1 MSGASDRD
9 ELERL
14 AKENARLKR
23 INDVLMQRVEQTM
36 DASSSSF
43 AVFENAILLER
54 QVKART
60 QELAEAL
67 GELQSSNRELEEA
80 KQQADAGNQAK
91 SEFLAMMSH
100 EIRTPLNG
108 ILGLGELLEQTNLD
122 LEQQDLVDG
131 IARSAEALLAI
142 LNDVLDLSKIEA
154 GRLELD
160 PRPFDL
166 GSVLDDVRMLFDGAC
181 MQKALRMRTEIADGV
196 PTHLLADGMRLR
208 QVLVN
213 LVGNAVKF
221 TERGGIAVMVR
232 PGETDGE
239 LSFAVEDSGIG
250 IEPDQLAKLFQP
262 FSQADLSTA
271 RRYGGTGLGL
281 TISRRLCRMMGGDMT
296 VTSEPGN
303 GSRFTFSIRASASN
317 AEALRSDGP
326 KKRARF
332 AGRVLVVDDNP
343 INLKVAT
350 RMVERFG
357 CETVRA
363 ENGQQALDRTSE
375 ERFDLVLMDMQM
387 PEMDGLE
394 ATRRLRTRGDT
405 QLAVVALTANAM
417 PGDREKC
424 LAAGMDGY
432 LSKPL
437 RVDELEGCLQR
448 YLELAPDSA
457 HGPAPR

>member
-1 MSGASDRD
+1 MTDPADRD

-14 AKENARLKR
+14 AKENARLTR
-23 INDVLMQRVEQTM
+23 INDVLMQRVEQSM

-67 GELQSSNRELEEA
+67 GALQNTNRELEDA

-108 ILGLGELLEQTNLD
+108 ILGLGELLQHTQLD
-122 LEQQDLVDG
+122 HEQQDLVDG

-166 GSVLDDVRMLFDGAC
+166 DGMLDDVRMLFDGAC
-181 MQKALRMRTEIADGV
+181 MQKALRMRTDVGDDV
-196 PTHLLADGMRLR
+196 PRQLLADGMRLR

-221 TERGGIAVMVR
+221 TERGGIAVAVR
-232 PGETDGE
+232 CGDAPGEVRFT
-239 LSFAVEDSGIG
+239 VEDTGIG
-250 IEPDQLAKLFQP
+250 IAPHQQAKLFQP

-281 TISRRLCRMMGGDMT
+281 TISRRLCRMMGGDLT
-296 VTSEPGN
+296 VDSEPGH
-303 GSRFTFSIRASASN
+303 GSRFTFSIH
-317 AEALRSDGP
+317 AEAAATDATRPDP
-326 KKRARF
+326 RRERPRF
-332 AGRVLVVDDNP
+332 CGRVLVVDDNP
-343 INLKVAT
+343 VNLKVAT
-350 RMVERFG
+350 HMVERLG
-357 CETVRA
+357 CVAARA
-363 ENGQQALDRTSE
+363 ENGQQALDRCAA

-387 PEMDGLE
+387 PEMDGIE
-394 ATRRLRTRGDT
+394 ATERLRARGDEF
-405 QLAVVALTANAM
+405 AVVALTANAM
-417 PGDREKC
+417 PGDRERC
-424 LAAGMDGY
+424 LAAGMNGY

-437 RVDELEGCLQR
+437 RIDDLEVCLR
-448 YLELAPDSA
+448 DYLEIVADA
-457 HGPAPR
+457 G